1 MDRIYKEAKEAE
13 GNLVV
18 LCYGPMTNLALAIFK
33 YPDICELIKKV
44 VFVGGSYDFGDVSA
58 VVEANMATDPE
69 AARAVF
75 QSGIRME
82 MYGYNVEL
90 NQHWQ
95 ILKLVRSYMGQT
107 VHIPQ
112 RLL

>member
-1 MDRIYKEAKEAE
+1 M
-13 GNLVV
+13 
-18 LCYGPMTNLALAIFK
+18 
-33 YPDICELIKKV
+33 

-90 NQHWQ
+90 KSALANSE
-95 ILKLVRSYMGQT
+95 IGRSYMGQRSIYHS
-107 VHIPQ
+107 VCYEWNVA
-112 RLL
+112 